1 MPHLEPTYLRYIYDG
16 LLKGSIHPE
25 NAAELPD
32 GLIGLY
38 EEAFDE
44 RTSVIER
51 QKLLQFFAIWAL
63 LKKEVS
69 AAFVAEVLGDT
80 EDDIQEFISTYS
92 AWFNSP
98 ESGKYQLYHERL
110 KVYLLQK
117 LSEKEIHG
125 LHEKLITRLERAIE
139 EQKADEFECY
149 GLEFLGYHYS
159 IQSKSTKDIKYAK
172 DIFHCFYKFQSSKAI
187 LTRQKQLSY
196 SYKWSKVN
204 LHLLSELGII
214 FKSFKILNISDIAC
228 EIHKAEYDIIEKL
241 EKILIDGNYNQA
253 IDLVSELQADELELI
268 EIKIYHLLFMLFS
281 CEDENGIKNVVL
293 ILEDLLSKNAGELF
307 DFEEDILRYIGEP
320 SSIIFSIS
328 TKIERF
334 GFSSDFI
341 IQSCNDWESREFFS
355 DSSNNLIDY
364 RSIIDAI
371 KSVII
376 KRNSDFYS
384 FNIEFEK
391 SEKFIDYDNKLNTL
405 KLLESLQNFNDEA
418 EVFHYFISN
427 KGEFNYTN
435 AYALVKCFQSFKS
448 QNLKDIL
455 VDKFWKILILDLD
468 LIDWIFAISNS
479 VTLNRLTL
487 TKSEVLYEISTISE
501 ATKIL
506 DSCKAIIEIRNQKNH
521 EELLD
526 TSFCSTFD
534 TSFEFK
540 FRCLQAVLNPEQIK
554 DCLKLKY
561 RYFKELFE
569 SNIETDI
576 LNYNI
581 DILEEFVAFCTFC
594 KQKYI
599 ELIDEI
605 ITCFVNNIGHYEKW
619 RFDENL
625 FFLID
630 EMNKKNLSIE
640 AYKILDMMKTPLIQ
654 KVTLMKSF
662 ANWTF
667 FNNHSLSF
675 KSENLAFIRNE
686 HRQYVVL
693 GWLKDGY
700 GSVSFDLN
708 VGNELPYV
716 PNSLINQSLFL
727 ENQIFVIGRPDILKI
742 FSLKIIKED
751 NNTEKMKSFFPFIY
765 STQENS
771 N

>member
-1 MPHLEPTYLRYIYDG
+1 MSNLEPTYLRYIYDG
-16 LLKGSIHPE
+16 LFKGSIHPE

-38 EEAFDE
+38 EEVFDE
-44 RTSVIER
+44 RTSVIQR
-51 QKLLQFFAIWAL
+51 QKLLQRFAIWAL

-69 AAFVAEVLGDT
+69 AVFVAEVLGET

-98 ESGKYQLYHERL
+98 ESGMYQLYHERL

-117 LSEKEIHG
+117 LSEGEIHG
-125 LHEKLITRLERAIE
+125 LHEKLISRLEQAIE
-139 EQKADEFECY
+139 EEKADEFELY

-159 IQSKSTKDIKYAK
+159 IESKSTKDPKIAK
-172 DIFHCFYKFQSSKAI
+172 DFFNLFYDFQSSKKI
-187 LTRQKQLSY
+187 LKRQQELSN

-214 FKSFKILNISDIAC
+214 FNSCKIFNISDIAC
-228 EIHKAEYDIIEKL
+228 EIHKEEYDIIEKL
-241 EKILIDGNYNQA
+241 EKLLIDGNNNHA

-268 EIKIYHLLFMLFS
+268 EIKIYHLLFVLFS
-281 CEDENGIKNVVL
+281 IEDENSIKNVVL

-307 DFEEDILRYIGEP
+307 DLEEDILRNIGEP
-320 SSIIFSIS
+320 SSLIFSIC

-334 GFSSDFI
+334 GFSSEFI
-341 IQSCNDWESREFFS
+341 IQSCNDWESRGFLS
-355 DSSNNLIDY
+355 DSKNNLIDY
-364 RSIIDAI
+364 RSIIDVI

-384 FNIEFEK
+384 INIEFEK
-391 SEKFIDYDNKLNTL
+391 PEKFIDNYLKTL
-405 KLLESLQNFNDEA
+405 ELLESVENFNDEA

-427 KGEFNYTN
+427 KGAFNLTN

-448 QNLKDIL
+448 QNVKDIL
-455 VDKFWKILILDLD
+455 VDKFWEILILDLD
-468 LIDWIFAISNS
+468 IIDYIFDLSNN
-479 VTLNRLTL
+479 VTLNRLAY
-487 TKSEVLYEISTISE
+487 TKSEVLYEISSISQSP
-501 ATKIL
+501 KIL
-506 DSCKAIIEIRNQKNH
+506 DSCRAIIEIRNQKDYV
-521 EELLD
+521 EKLD
-526 TSFCSTFD
+526 ISFCSTFD
-534 TSFEFK
+534 SSFEFK
-540 FRCLQAVLNPEQIK
+540 FHCLQASLNPEHKK

-561 RYFKELFE
+561 LYFKELFE

-594 KQKYI
+594 KQKYS
-599 ELIDEI
+599 ELIDEL
-605 ITCFVNNIGHYEKW
+605 ITCFVNNLGHYEKW
-619 RFDENL
+619 QIDENL

-630 EMNKKNLSIE
+630 EMNKKSLSIE

-662 ANWTF
+662 ANWAF

-675 KSENLAFIRNE
+675 KSEELAFIRNE
-686 HRQYVVL
+686 HRQYVIL

-708 VGNELPYV
+708 VGNELPFV
-716 PNSLINQSLFL
+716 PNSLINQSLFM
-727 ENQIFVIGRPDILKI
+727 ENQIFIIERPDILKI
-742 FSLKIIKED
+742 FSLKIIKEE
-751 NNTEKMKSFFPFIY
+751 NNTAKMKSFFPFIY
-765 STQENS
+765 SVQENLI
-771 N
+771 